1 MFIPRA
7 VGLFFYCYILV
18 SIMVILRCSTHGNH
32 KVLILIKASTKM
44 LKMLEKLIKGQ
55 LIVGAIHLKRRLE
68 FLRVL
73 WSGYESYLWANISQD
88 LKQFKRK
95 WD

>member
-1 MFIPRA
+1 MF
-7 VGLFFYCYILV
+7 
-18 SIMVILRCSTHGNH
+18 STHGN
-32 KVLILIKASTKM
+32 
-44 LKMLEKLIKGQ
+44 LKSPNHAIYQNSKTLEGLIKGQ
-55 LIVGAIHLKRRLE
+55 LIISAFHLKRRLE

-73 WSGYESYLWANISQD
+73 WSGYDSYLWANISQD